1 MLKRTYKTFFL
12 AVADLVLANLGVFI
26 ALCIYDIALVKDSII
41 SFLIGI
47 PILCLS
53 VLATFAIM
61 HIYRIIWRY
70 ATTVD
75 VLKIG
80 IATTGGFLV
89 YMGLHILV
97 MRLFKAFAVE
107 RAYDPAYIE
116 KVFDRLPIVSYV
128 LGGLIALVLIIGV
141 RIFLRVYRRDVY
153 EGGLE
158 GEEPRRVMIVG
169 GGSAGALLLRDLHQ
183 NADFRGF
190 RAVCVIDDDRE
201 KLGNMVYGVRIVG
214 GRDTIVENVKKYE
227 VDEIIFAIPTASPET
242 RAEILKICTDTGC
255 IVKTLPPL
263 AAMLDAGENGQ
274 VGKALRSVNVEDL
287 LGREP
292 IKVDLESILDY
303 IKNKT
308 VLVTGGGGSIG
319 SELCRQIASHEPK
332 RLIIFD
338 IYENNAYEIQNELKR
353 NYPDLELETLIGSVR
368 EERRLDEIFD
378 KYRPDI
384 VYHAAAH
391 KHVPL
396 MEDSPKEAVKN
407 NVFGT
412 YNVARAADKFGV
424 KRFVMIST
432 DKAVNPTNVMGATKR
447 VCEMIVQTMNKKSK
461 TEFITVRFGNV
472 LGSNGS
478 VIPFFEKQIAAG
490 GPVTVTD
497 PNIVRYFMTIPEAVS
512 LVLQAGAYGKGGE
525 IFVLDMGKPV
535 KILTL
540 AENMIKLSGFEPYR
554 DIEIKFIGLRPGEK
568 LYEEML
574 MAEEGLQTTPN
585 KLIHIGKP
593 IDVTEEELDEKLK
606 LLKDAVD
613 NDEDMREAIKKA
625 VPTYHPANN

>member
-1 MLKRTYKTFFL
+1 MIKRFYKTVL
-12 AVADLVLANLGVFI
+12 LVLGDLLLANLGVF
-26 ALCIYDIALVKDSII
+26 LALVICCIPELADVKLFLV
-41 SFLIGI
+41 SFLIGV
-47 PILCLS
+47 PLLCVSVLIAFVAMHLYRVIWKYAETLDLLRLS
-53 VLATFAIM
+53 VGLA
-61 HIYRIIWRY
+61 
-70 ATTVD
+70 
-75 VLKIG
+75 
-80 IATTGGFLV
+80 IAFVVYVGFHYLS
-89 YMGLHILV
+89 I
-97 MRLFKAFAVE
+97 RLFESFGQ
-107 RAYDPAYIE
+107 DIGT
-116 KVFDRLPIVSYV
+116 LPIASYV
-128 LGGLIALVLIIGV
+128 LGGLFALFMITAV
-141 RIFLRVYRRDVY
+141 RVFMRVYKRDKT
-153 EGGLE
+153 ETGLDE
-158 GEEPRRVMIVG
+158 GEIVRVMVIG
-169 GGSAGALLLRDLHQ
+169 GGNAGALLIRDIHQ
-183 NADFRGF
+183 NVDFKRF
-190 RAVCVIDDDRE
+190 RSVCVIDDSPE
-201 KLGNMVYGVRIVG
+201 KLGKMVYGVRIVG
-214 GRDTIVENVKKYE
+214 GCDTIVENVKKFN
-227 VDEIIFAIPTASPET
+227 VDEIVFAIPTASPER
-242 RAEILKICTDTGC
+242 RAEVLKICTDTGC
-255 IVKTLPPL
+255 VVKTLPPL
-263 AAMLDAGENGQ
+263 AKMLESGNDLSATGVHG
-274 VGKALRSVNVEDL
+274 ALRSVNVEDL

-303 IKNKT
+303 IKDKT

-319 SELCRQIASHEPK
+319 SELCRQIAAHEPK

-338 IYENNAYEIQNELKR
+338 IYENNAYDIQNELKR
-353 NYPDLELETLIGSVR
+353 KYPDLELETLIGSVR
-368 EERRLDEIFD
+368 EERRLDEIFE

-606 LLKDAVD
+606 MLKDAVD

>member
-1 MLKRTYKTFFL
+1 MIKRIYKTVLL
-12 AVADLVLANLGVFI
+12 AVVDFILANLGVFI
-26 ALCIYDIALVKDSII
+26 ALGCYYIDDLSYIKHSLVSY
-41 SFLIGI
+41 LIGV
-47 PILCLS
+47 PLLCLS
-53 VLATFAIM
+53 VFAAFAVM

-70 ATTVD
+70 AGTTD
-75 VLKIG
+75 ILKLG
-80 IATTGGFLV
+80 VALTGAFIIYTGMHHLT
-89 YMGLHILV
+89 I
-97 MRLFKAFAVE
+97 RLFNS
-107 RAYDPAYIE
+107 IE
-116 KVFDRLPIVSYV
+116 HIGYVFNELPIVAYV
-128 LGGLIALVLIIGV
+128 LGGLISLVLIMAV
-141 RIFLRVYRRDVY
+141 RISMRIYKRDKSETKADDAETV
-153 EGGLE
+153 
-158 GEEPRRVMIVG
+158 RVMIIG
-169 GGSAGALLLRDLHQ
+169 GGNAGALLLKDLHI
-183 NADFRGF
+183 NEDFKKS
-190 RAVCVIDDDRE
+190 RAVCVIDDDPE
-201 KLGNMVYGVRIVG
+201 KLGKLIYGVRIVG
-214 GRDTIVENVKKYE
+214 NCDTIVENAKKYNI
-227 VDEIIFAIPTASPET
+227 DEIVFAIPTANAVR
-242 RAEILKICTDTGC
+242 RAEVLKTCTETGC
-255 IVKTLPPL
+255 IVKTLPPF
-263 AAMLDAGENGQ
+263 AKMLEAGADLSDGRK
-274 VGKALRSVNVEDL
+274 VSGALRSVNVEDL

-319 SELCRQIASHEPK
+319 SELCRQVAAHGPK

-368 EERRLDEIFD
+368 EERRLDEIFE

-574 MAEEGLQTTPN
+574 MAEEGLQITPN

-613 NDEDMREAIKKA
+613 NDEDMREAIKRA

>member
-1 MLKRTYKTFFL
+1 MIKRLYKTAL
-12 AVADLVLANLGVFI
+12 IALGDLFLANLGVFV
-26 ALCIYDIALVKDSII
+26 ALGLYYITDLSAMKPVLV
-41 SFLIGI
+41 SFLIGV
-47 PILCLS
+47 PLLCVS
-53 VLATFAIM
+53 VLIAFIIM
-61 HIYRIIWRY
+61 HLYRIIWKY
-70 ATTVD
+70 AGTVD
-75 VLKIG
+75 LLRIG
-80 IATTGGFLV
+80 VGLTVAFVV
-89 YMGLHILV
+89 YVGLHHLV
-97 MRLFKAFAVE
+97 IRLFHSVGENFETLPVAV
-107 RAYDPAYIE
+107 
-116 KVFDRLPIVSYV
+116 YV
-128 LGGLIALVLIIGV
+128 LGGFFALVMITSV
-141 RIFLRVYRRDVY
+141 RVVMRIYKRDKT
-153 EGGLE
+153 ETKLDDAE
-158 GEEPRRVMIVG
+158 ITRVMVVG
-169 GGSAGALLLRDLHQ
+169 GGNAGALLLKDLHI
-183 NADFRGF
+183 NEDFSKF
-190 RAVCVIDDDRE
+190 RAVCVIDDAPE
-201 KLGNMVYGVRIVG
+201 KLGKMVYGVRIVG
-214 GRDTIVENVKKYE
+214 NCDTIVENAKKFN
-227 VDEIIFAIPTASPET
+227 VDEIVFAIPTASAER
-242 RAEILKICTDTGC
+242 RAEVLKTCTDTGC
-255 IVKTLPPL
+255 VVKTLPPF
-263 AAMLDAGENGQ
+263 AKMLEAGTDLSDG
-274 VGKALRSVNVEDL
+274 GKVHGALRSVNVEDL

-303 IKNKT
+303 IKDKT

-319 SELCRQIASHEPK
+319 SELCRQVAAHKPK

-338 IYENNAYEIQNELKR
+338 IYENNAYDIQNELKR
-353 NYPDLELETLIGSVR
+353 KYPELELETLIGSVR
-368 EERRLDEIFD
+368 EERRLDEIFA

-412 YNVARAADKFGV
+412 YNVAKVADKYGV

-593 IDVTEEELDEKLK
+593 IDVTEEQLEEKLNV
-606 LLKDAVD
+606 LKTAID

-625 VPTYHPANN
+625 VPTYHPADN